1 MLWILKYDNGYT
13 KCIKPLQA
21 LYFLLKVWYNVISF
35 SLGKPVHLYL
45 RGWRRENR
53 LPKISNPHIIAGFV
67 LTNITICFIL
77 DTRGREVV
85 ISRGP

>member
-35 SLGKPVHLYL
+35 SLGKPVRIPAWLTQ
-45 RGWRRENR
+45 GESASEKFQD
-53 LPKISNPHIIAGFV
+53 PQIVAGFV

>member
-35 SLGKPVHLYL
+35 SLGKPVRIPAWLAQGESASKNFKPAYHCGFCFDEYHNLFYT
-45 RGWRRENR
+45 GY
-53 LPKISNPHIIAGFV
+53 AG
-67 LTNITICFIL
+67 
-77 DTRGREVV
+77 
-85 ISRGP
+85 